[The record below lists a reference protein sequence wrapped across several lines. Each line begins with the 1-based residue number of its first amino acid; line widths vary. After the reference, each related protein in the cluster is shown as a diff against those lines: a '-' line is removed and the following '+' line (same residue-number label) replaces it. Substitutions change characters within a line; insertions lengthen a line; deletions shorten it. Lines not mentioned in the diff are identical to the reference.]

1 MAESQIN
8 NINLDYNNAT
18 GGLNLDQTP
27 NQIQKGSLTYALNAT
42 IESFDSSSVNY
53 QNEQGNDFCLS
64 FPEGYVLI
72 GKHFISEQSKHIFMI
87 TNPDTQSSEIG
98 YMENNDCVYR
108 KHII

>member
-27 NQIQKGSLTYALNAT
+27 NQIQKGLLTYALNAT

-53 QNEQGNDFCLS
+53 QNEQGNDF
-64 FPEGYVLI
+64 FFFFQN
-72 GKHFISEQSKHIFMI
+72 K
-87 TNPDTQSSEIG
+87 
-98 YMENNDCVYR
+98 
-108 KHII
+108 